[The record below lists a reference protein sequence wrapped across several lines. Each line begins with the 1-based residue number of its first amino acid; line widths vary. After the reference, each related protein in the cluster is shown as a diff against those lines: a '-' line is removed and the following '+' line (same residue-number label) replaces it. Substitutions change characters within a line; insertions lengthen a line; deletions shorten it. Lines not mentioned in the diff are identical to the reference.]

1 MNMMTE
7 ILDGSGNWLPGISAA
22 LAFWLVMLALG
33 RLPPG
38 EILKNVM
45 EFEGMLRDKA
55 RKKRWYDRT
64 EGWLIKNGAAYHL
77 WKSIAPDTLLAMSML
92 LLLLGIPIGVLA
104 GPAIGWV
111 AGIFLGGLLW
121 IYIPLQ
127 NRRDNERML
136 PELELIYHA
145 LAMQIRS
152 GIYVSDALAE
162 CYSGVETPR
171 LRDGLMEL
179 GGDIVLK
186 SDVYRALDRFQQ
198 RFDNRYIDS
207 LCITVCQAMESGQAV
222 ELLGDLGDQIRDME
236 KAVMEK
242 RKVSLDRSITFYQ
255 LGILSAVL
263 GVALY
268 SCVRYMLTEAVG
280 FR

>member
-1 MNMMTE
+1 
-7 ILDGSGNWLPGISAA
+7 
-22 LAFWLVMLALG
+22 
-33 RLPPG
+33 
-38 EILKNVM
+38 
-45 EFEGMLRDKA
+45 
-55 RKKRWYDRT
+55 
-64 EGWLIKNGAAYHL
+64 
-77 WKSIAPDTLLAMSML
+77 MSTDL
-92 LLLLGIPIGVLA
+92 
-104 GPAIGWV
+104 
-111 AGIFLGGLLW
+111 
-121 IYIPLQ
+121 
-127 NRRDNERML
+127 
-136 PELELIYHA
+136 
-145 LAMQIRS
+145 
-152 GIYVSDALAE
+152 SD
-162 CYSGVETPR
+162 CW
-171 LRDGLMEL
+171 
-179 GGDIVLK
+179 
-186 SDVYRALDRFQQ
+186 Q

>member
-1 MNMMTE
+1 MKMIMWEGAWNR
-7 ILDGSGNWLPGISAA
+7 LPGIAAA

-45 EFEGMLRDKA
+45 EFEGMLRDRA
-55 RKKRWYDRT
+55 RKKPWFARV
-64 EGWLIKNGAAYHL
+64 EGWLVKNGASYHL

-111 AGIFLGGLLW
+111 AGIFLGGFLW

-236 KAVMEK
+236 KAVLEK

>member
-1 MNMMTE
+1 MKMIMWEGAWNR
-7 ILDGSGNWLPGISAA
+7 LPGVAAA

-45 EFEGMLRDKA
+45 EFEGMLRDRA
-55 RKKRWYDRT
+55 RKKPWFARV
-64 EGWLIKNGAAYHL
+64 EGWLVKNGAAYHL
-77 WKSIAPDTLLAMSML
+77 WKNIAPDTLLAVSAL
-92 LLLLGIPIGVLA
+92 LLLLGIPVGTLA
-104 GPAIGWV
+104 GPAAGWV
-111 AGIFLGGLLW
+111 TGIALGVFPW
-121 IYIPLQ
+121 IYIPIQ

-179 GGDIVLK
+179 GSDIVLK

-207 LCITVCQAMESGQAV
+207 LCITVCQALESGQAV
-222 ELLGDLGDQIRDME
+222 ELLGDLGEQIRDME
-236 KAVMEK
+236 KAVLEK